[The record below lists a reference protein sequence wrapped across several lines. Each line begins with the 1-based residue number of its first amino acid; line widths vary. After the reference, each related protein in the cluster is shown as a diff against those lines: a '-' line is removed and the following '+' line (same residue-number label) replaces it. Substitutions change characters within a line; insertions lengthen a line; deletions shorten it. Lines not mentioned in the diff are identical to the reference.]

1 MSEKYSFDI
10 KKTLYDFVSIQSDT
24 GTKLEKNV
32 EDYLLKFISQLSYFK
47 DKKDD
52 FGTYKLNQ
60 DSLDREVVWALLKG
74 DSDDTIILLNHHD
87 VVDSYDYGEIKNF
100 AYEPDTLRDKLK
112 GFDLSQDVIE
122 DINSEKWI
130 FGRGS
135 ADMKA
140 GMVTQLAVFDKLSR
154 DESFDG
160 NILFLSVPDEETL
173 SHGMR
178 ECTKLLLKLKDEY
191 SLNYKLLINS
201 EPHEREKE
209 DEYTVYEGSVGKTMA
224 VVYVR
229 GKKSHIGQIFQGLN
243 PSLIMSKIISNTEM
257 NSELCDIRFGESSPP
272 PSWSYCRDFKEAYDA
287 SIPEAAGGYLSFLTL
302 ERTPKE
308 IIGGLKEICEK
319 SFVEAIDQ
327 ANFHYKKFTNSNDEL
342 GWRVNVKQY
351 SELYN
356 DAKEHCGEKIDSIL
370 EEAFDMIEKDI
381 KDGKTTIPESNFLI
395 IKTLLNNVP
404 YTEPTIVIAF
414 SPPYYPHISNRDMK
428 LSEDIEQ
435 LSEFI
440 DRIARKN
447 YKNIVRRREY
457 FMGISDLSYAGLMNN
472 DEVIPYIEPN
482 MPLWNEKFYT
492 IPFEAMKKLSIPII
506 NIGPWGKDIHK
517 MTERVYKPDIMSQ
530 TPWLIESVI
539 RYLFKNKGDK

>member
-1 MSEKYSFDI
+1 MREKYSFDI
-10 KKTLYDFVSIQSDT
+10 KKTLYEFVSIQSDT
-24 GTKLEKNV
+24 GTKLEKNL
-32 EDYLLKFISQLSYFK
+32 EKYLLEFISQLSCFK
-47 DKKDD
+47 EKKD
-52 FGTYKLNQ
+52 FGTYRLNQ
-60 DSLDREVVWALLKG
+60 DRLDREVVWALLKR

-87 VVDSYDYGEIKNF
+87 VVDSYDYGEIKSF

-112 GFDLSQDVIE
+112 VFNLPQDVIR
-122 DINSEKWI
+122 DISSGEWI

-140 GMVTQLAVFDKLSR
+140 GIVIQLAVLDKLSR
-154 DESFDG
+154 DKNFNG
-160 NILFLSVPDEETL
+160 NILFLSVPDEEAL

-178 ECTKLLLKLKDEY
+178 ECTKLLLKLKTKY

-209 DEYTVYEGSVGKTMA
+209 DEYIVYEGSVGKTMA

-257 NSELCDIRFGESSPP
+257 NSELCDIRLGESSPP
-272 PSWSYCRDFKEAYDA
+272 PSWSYCRDFKEVYDA

-302 ERTPKE
+302 ERTPKD
-308 IIGGLKEICEK
+308 IISGLKKICEK
-319 SFVEAIDQ
+319 SFTEAIKQ
-327 ANFHYKKFTNSNDEL
+327 ANFNYKKFTNSNDEL
-342 GWRVNVKQY
+342 KWRVNVKQY
-351 SELYN
+351 SELYKA
-356 DAKEHCGEKIDSIL
+356 AKEYCGEKIDDIL
-370 EEAFDMIEKDI
+370 KETLDRIEGDI
-381 KDGKTTIPESNFLI
+381 KEGKITIPESNFLI

-404 YTEPTIVIAF
+404 YTEPIVVIAF

-428 LSEDIEQ
+428 LSEDIEK

-440 DRIARKN
+440 DTIARKD
-447 YKNIVRRREY
+447 YKNVVKKREY
-457 FMGISDLSYAGLMNN
+457 FMGISDLSYAGLMDN

-539 RYLFKNKGDK
+539 RYLLKDKGDK